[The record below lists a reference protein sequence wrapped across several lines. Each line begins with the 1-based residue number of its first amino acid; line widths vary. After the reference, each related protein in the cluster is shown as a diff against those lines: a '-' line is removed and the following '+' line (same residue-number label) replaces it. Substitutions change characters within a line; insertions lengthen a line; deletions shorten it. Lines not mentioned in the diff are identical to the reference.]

1 MAEDGSTIGISE
13 SHKTTPFSKKF
24 DGTHPDWKLLKSLI
38 VEGNYAVSKEFSN
51 LSMNV
56 AKQIAA
62 DFNEK
67 IIGGSGAGSSAKSA
81 YDVAKAYK
89 LWSKKTMFQAVALS
103 FKENIDRTSAI
114 MSKAVKDLA
123 PAAVQILHIRPNQ
136 VVQGA
141 MQQQQG
147 QEDDGGVFASIT

>member
-1 MAEDGSTIGISE
+1 MMPRAPTRFIPTPVAETKAGLRSSQA
-13 SHKTTPFSKKF
+13 S
-24 DGTHPDWKLLKSLI
+24 
-38 VEGNYAVSKEFSN
+38 VSKEFSN

-67 IIGGSGAGSSAKSA
+67 IIGGSGAGASAKSA

-123 PAAVQILHIRPNQ
+123 PAAVQILRIRPNQ

-147 QEDDGGVFASIT
+147 QEQEKVLG